1 MEIAAIFD
9 LHSLRGMPGC
19 SKS

>member
-9 LHSLRGMPGC
+9 LHSLRGMPCC